1 MTLQVRLQG
10 YILRLNGDSYIG
22 RGALSGSQDVGEV
35 RVGFT
40 ALAPSVVSVVGR
52 LDHAGGIA
60 PYRTAAGDALL
71 LVNAG
76 PATSQEMFA
85 AAKLQNL
92 ATTWAL
98 RLFGFLL
105 LSGGL
110 GSLAAPC
117 VALVEWVPLL
127 GDLASCGALLLACGI
142 ALPLT
147 FVTVAAA
154 WAFYRPLFAL
164 GLLFASGVAIVVALH
179 YQRMA
184 RRHSTS
190 QQRAMCHYTPVAAT
204 TGPAFE
210 YGGPPSAAST
220 SRYGEPP
227 PPYMESEECPGV
239 CMQQRGGRVPMTHY
253 SRAIEMPVPPHAVVY
268 DTNESNLKGASG
280 IYLDG
285 APSPSA
291 PPYHNH

>member
-1 MTLQVRLQG
+1 MLVVLRHTALQQVRPSQCACWQLRCKNNQTIQTTMGRSMQIPMEGLQG
-10 YILRLNGDSYIG
+10 QLPIQMWILR
-22 RGALSGSQDVGEV
+22 
-35 RVGFT
+35 
-40 ALAPSVVSVVGR
+40 AP
-52 LDHAGGIA
+52 LQ
-60 PYRTAAGDALL
+60 GDALL